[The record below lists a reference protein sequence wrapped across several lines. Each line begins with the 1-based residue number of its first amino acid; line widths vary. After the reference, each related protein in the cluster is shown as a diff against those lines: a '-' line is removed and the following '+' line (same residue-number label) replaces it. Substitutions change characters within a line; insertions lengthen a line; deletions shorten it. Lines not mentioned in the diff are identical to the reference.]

1 MLLKTSNMKYKD
13 FELEDFLANKE
24 FIEWVKKPKLESN
37 IYWQKWIEIHPH
49 KKETIDRAREIVLS
63 IQYPKLEIEE
73 DRAILVLSNIIAE
86 KYSHRNT
93 TKADVGIIK
102 QGSSRNLFFAKAA
115 AVLILLVSTI
125 FYFTYVNHSDED
137 ADLPKQITKSN
148 PNGRKLTIFLP
159 DGSKVKLNSDS
170 KISYFTDFNSNR
182 EIHLSGEAFFS
193 VKKGVVPFQVHTQNL
208 ITTVLGTKF
217 NIKAFA
223 AELKESISLVKGS
236 VKIENKRNN
245 NMGEAVLNE
254 GEKLVFNEKENVTYK
269 HQLDPDEL
277 AWKDGYLVFNKT
289 SVSEFIQMIR
299 RWYGVEVTIIGKP
312 DAQWEITGKYKT
324 HSLELLL
331 ESIKFDEDI
340 DYKIYDKTVE
350 LYIN

>member
-1 MLLKTSNMKYKD
+1 MKYKD

-24 FIEWVKKPKLESN
+24 FIEWVKKPMLESN

-49 KKETIDRAREIVLS
+49 KKETIDRAKEIVLS
-63 IQYPKLEIEE
+63 IQYPKLEM
-73 DRAILVLSNIIAE
+73 DKQSAVKILNNIIAE

-93 TKADVGIIK
+93 TKADVGIKK
-102 QGSSRNLFFAKAA
+102 QGSSRNLFYARAA
-115 AVLILLVSTI
+115 AVLILLVSVI
-125 FYFTYVNHSDED
+125 FYFTYVNHSNKD

-182 EIHLSGEAFFS
+182 KVHLSGEAFFS
-193 VKKGVVPFQVHTQNL
+193 VKKGAVPFQVHTQNL
-208 ITTVLGTKF
+208 TITVLGTKF
-217 NIKAFA
+217 NVKAFA
-223 AELKESISLVKGS
+223 EELKESISLVEGS

-245 NMGEAVLNE
+245 NIGIAILEE
-254 GEKLVFNEKENVTYK
+254 GEKLVFDEKENVTYK
-269 HQLDPDEL
+269 HPLEPDEL

-289 SVSEFIQMIR
+289 GVSEFIQMIR
-299 RWYGVEVTIIGKP
+299 RWYGVEVTVLGKP

-324 HSLELLL
+324 HSLDLLL
-331 ESIKFDEDI
+331 QSIKFDEDI
-340 DYKIYDKTVE
+340 DYNIYDKTVE
-350 LYIN
+350 LHIN